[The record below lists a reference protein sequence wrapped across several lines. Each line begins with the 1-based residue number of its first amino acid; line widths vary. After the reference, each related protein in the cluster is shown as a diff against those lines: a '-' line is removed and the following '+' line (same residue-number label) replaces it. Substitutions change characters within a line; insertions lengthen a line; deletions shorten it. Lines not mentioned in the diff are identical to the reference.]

1 MLSCVDELLALQDQS
16 EYFIFDCISILDL
29 HDYGIFMAGEVKMD
43 TATFRK
49 LPVSAKPQSKTALA
63 M

>member
-1 MLSCVDELLALQDQS
+1 LALQDQS